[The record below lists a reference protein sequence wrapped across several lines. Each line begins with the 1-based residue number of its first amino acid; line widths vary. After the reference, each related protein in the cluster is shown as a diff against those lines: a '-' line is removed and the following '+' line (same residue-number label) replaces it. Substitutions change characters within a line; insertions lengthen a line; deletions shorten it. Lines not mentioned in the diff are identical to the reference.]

1 MPFVLAGL
9 DEVLAATG
17 NHPFAR
23 SLTRYRHLDV
33 TGWSS
38 QGAVVWVAGDERP
51 GHGGRSTIAFGP
63 VEPVVELLGQVV
75 HLLPDGGELSLPRD
89 AVDRL
94 PESVRLARQV
104 RWDFRWTLTAPPTVP
119 GEDRVRVLGS
129 QDLHHAADL
138 LDRANPTAS
147 ERPGSPSVTRWV
159 AVPDG
164 AGRLLA
170 VAADTSHRGVGH
182 VSSVATD
189 PNARGQG
196 LGAAVTAYLARDQ
209 VTRFGLATLGLYA
222 DNDPARRLYDRL
234 GYDHALAMASGPLR
248 RGRPG
253 PRSGVGSG

>member
-1 MPFVLAGL
+1 MPSCGSPVTNDRATAAGQ
-9 DEVLAATG
+9 
-17 NHPFAR
+17 P
-23 SLTRYRHLDV
+23 SP
-33 TGWSS
+33 S
-38 QGAVVWVAGDERP
+38 
-51 GHGGRSTIAFGP
+51 
-63 VEPVVELLGQVV
+63 
-75 HLLPDGGELSLPRD
+75 
-89 AVDRL
+89 DRWNRWL
-94 PESVRLARQV
+94 NSSVRSCTCFPTAASCRSPATRWTGYPSRFDSPEV
-104 RWDFRWTLTAPPTVP
+104 CWDFRWTLTAPPTVP